1 MVTNPGSTAGCVRR
15 VSATSPVIPPDLRV
29 GSGSRVCKSPMAIV
43 LKVLYWLAVFVV
55 SLALLVGLIIF
66 FESRDD
72 SAIDAGAV
80 LGPFGLSAP

>member
-1 MVTNPGSTAGCVRR
+1 
-15 VSATSPVIPPDLRV
+15 
-29 GSGSRVCKSPMAIV
+29 MAIV
-43 LKVLYWLAVFVV
+43 WKVLYWLAVFVV

>member
-1 MVTNPGSTAGCVRR
+1 
-15 VSATSPVIPPDLRV
+15 
-29 GSGSRVCKSPMAIV
+29 MAIV
-43 LKVLYWLAVFVV
+43 WKVLYWLAVFVV

-72 SAIDAGAV
+72 SAIDRGAAAPAP